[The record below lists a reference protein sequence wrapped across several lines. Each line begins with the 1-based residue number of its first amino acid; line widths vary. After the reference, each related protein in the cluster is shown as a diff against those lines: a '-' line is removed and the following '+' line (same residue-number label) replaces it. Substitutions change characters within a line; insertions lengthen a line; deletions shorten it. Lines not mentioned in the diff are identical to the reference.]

1 MNLLSYK
8 SLAHTYI
15 HTYITIDDN
24 IRFSISPFLGPT
36 SLYRV
41 TVIYI
46 FVGSHHSG
54 YREKIYIH
62 IHTHIRKQRCDT
74 VSSGGGVVDITS
86 SSDNK
91 PTLLFCFNSLE
102 KSTATS
108 TLTHWYILL
117 LTYRPSIKKN
127 TEIPAYV
134 LYIRRTL
141 YTLTQTRAQTVAR
154 KNRRGGRS
162 VGGKWK

>member
-1 MNLLSYK
+1 M
-8 SLAHTYI
+8 
-15 HTYITIDDN
+15 HTYITIDDS
-24 IRFSISPFLGPT
+24 IRYSVSPLPGPDLSI
-36 SLYRV
+36 YRV

-54 YREKIYIH
+54 YREKIYT
-62 IHTHIRKQRCDT
+62 HTYVRKQRRDT
-74 VSSGGGVVDITS
+74 VSSGGVVDITSSS

-141 YTLTQTRAQTVAR
+141 YARTQTHKRAAAR
-154 KNRRGGRS
+154 KNRR
-162 VGGKWK
+162 

>member
-1 MNLLSYK
+1 MIAYVIPSLPSWARPLYTELLSYIYLWAHIILVTGK
-8 SLAHTYI
+8 KYTHTY
-15 HTYITIDDN
+15 
-24 IRFSISPFLGPT
+24 
-36 SLYRV
+36 V
-41 TVIYI
+41 
-46 FVGSHHSG
+46 
-54 YREKIYIH
+54 
-62 IHTHIRKQRCDT
+62 RKQRCDT
-74 VSSGGGVVDITS
+74 VSSGGGGGVVDITSSS

-141 YTLTQTRAQTVAR
+141 YARTQTHKRAAAR
-154 KNRRGGRS
+154 KNRRRGRGAGRS
-162 VGGKWK
+162 VENGNKNKHGCREYYK